1 MARSHGSRA
10 YLDDFKENTSP
21 HLLRAGHVMP
31 GTSCKSGDTNRFP
44 RLTFFFKF
52 FTLIFFFSLEMN
64 ERAIYLTRHLKSA
77 QTCSNG
83 HERLKMKV
91 SSHGTQ
97 RAVDKKEALVSA
109 A

>member
-1 MARSHGSRA
+1 
-10 YLDDFKENTSP
+10 
-21 HLLRAGHVMP
+21 
-31 GTSCKSGDTNRFP
+31 
-44 RLTFFFKF
+44 
-52 FTLIFFFSLEMN
+52 MN
-64 ERAIYLTRHLKSA
+64 EPAIYLTRHLKSA

-97 RAVDKKEALVSA
+97 QAVDKKEALVSA